1 MSALAILIVSKYT
14 PRPRF
19 FDLETI
25 LLIRTI
31 KYSRI
36 LVFCSAWLK
45 TNSKAIVITAGF
57 ENPASASSIV
67 KKPPKNR
74 TLSRDRA
81 TTSMLNLSEINK
93 INATRTRH
101 MTNIIS
107 GVM

>member
-1 MSALAILIVSKYT
+1 M
-14 PRPRF
+14 
-19 FDLETI
+19 
-25 LLIRTI
+25 
-31 KYSRI
+31 
-36 LVFCSAWLK
+36 
-45 TNSKAIVITAGF
+45 ITAGF

-74 TLSRDRA
+74 TLSRDSA
-81 TTSMLNLSEINK
+81 TTSMLNFSEINK